1 MEEIFRVG
9 KIRRVELVTK
19 NDVVVLDIKC
29 RKCAICNKTSINQKV
44 NYQLITKQKKIV
56 VIYYRYH

>member
-29 RKCAICNKTSINQKV
+29 RKCAICNKPSINQKI
-44 NYQLITKQKKIV
+44 NCQLSLRKKEIV
-56 VIYYRYH
+56 VI

>member
-19 NDVVVLDIKC
+19 DDVVVLDIKC

-44 NYQLITKQKKIV
+44 NCQLILRKKGIV
-56 VIYYRYH
+56 VI

>member
-29 RKCAICNKTSINQKV
+29 RKCAICNKPSINQKI
-44 NYQLITKQKKIV
+44 NCQLSLRRKEIV
-56 VIYYRYH
+56 VI